1 MRVHFAVA
9 GCALAS
15 ALSLALV
22 GGASVAFAAE
32 GDPASS
38 GQALAAQA
46 VVSAQEQAS
55 GTIEAAADSASVQD
69 GEKAAASASAAD
81 GSKGATAAGAAVQ
94 ADGAA
99 GTKADEAGGAASSD
113 GSASSGAAT
122 GSEASYSKPAAGDA
136 SASDS
141 DSSDVKPGADDDATP
156 DPAPV
161 VKNGWV
167 TEGGLTYYYVDGK
180 PLTGELYIPDEET
193 GEWHWY
199 YLWEGQGGAVQTG
212 WSWVSD
218 LDKWC
223 YYDEEGRMEY
233 GQQCLDGLWYRF
245 NEDTGQVTY
254 GFSYIADETKW
265 VFYDR
270 VMGWMLYG
278 QQSIDDGWYYLTPV
292 TGAVDYDWAW
302 LPDDQKWVYY
312 DSITGRMLYGQQFID
327 NHPYYF
333 DTCTGRLLT
342 GDEERNMLLGVVYGS
357 YGVDLDCMDEL
368 AAAGGTVCPYG
379 PCMSYVWWCFHH
391 AGLDL
396 FLCDG
401 MISAYPHENYD
412 WYDCFGRVDYSPR
425 VGDIAFMR
433 YPGWA
438 DAIGGVSASHAGIV
452 IAVSDD
458 GDALVVD
465 ALSGGIWPRWYS
477 VGSTIG
483 FAHPYWN

>member
-1 MRVHFAVA
+1 MIA
-9 GCALAS
+9 
-15 ALSLALV
+15 

-32 GDPASS
+32 EPTAASERV
-38 GQALAAQA
+38 LTAQDA
-46 VVSAQEQAS
+46 VSDWGWAS
-55 GTIEAAADSASVQD
+55 DDFEFVAGPDSVQN
-69 GEKAAASASAAD
+69 GEKATSPSSTVEGAVD
-81 GSKGATAAGAAVQ
+81 GV
-94 ADGAA
+94 
-99 GTKADEAGGAASSD
+99 GGAAAVDSETDSGVKPATDGASENAASGDSTSPVSTVDLEADSTAKPATDGSSSD
-113 GSASSGAAT
+113 SVS
-122 GSEASYSKPAAGDA
+122 GDA
-136 SASDS
+136 
-141 DSSDVKPGADDDATP
+141 KPGADDGTTP
-156 DPAPV
+156 DSAET
-161 VKNGWV
+161 VKDGWV
-167 TEGGLTYYYVDGK
+167 IEEGLTYYYVDGK
-180 PLTGELYIPDEET
+180 PLTGELYVADEET

-212 WSWVSD
+212 WSWVAD

-223 YYDEEGRMEY
+223 FYDERGCMEY

-254 GFSYIADETKW
+254 GFSYIEDESKW

-270 VMGWMLYG
+270 AMGHMLYG
-278 QQSIDDGWYYLTPV
+278 QQYIDEGWYYLTPV

-302 LPDDQKWVYY
+302 LPDDRKWVYY

-333 DTCTGRLLT
+333 DVYTGRLLT
-342 GDEERNMLLGVVYGS
+342 GDEERNMLLSVVFGS
-357 YGVDLDCMDEL
+357 YGADLDCMGEL

-401 MISAYPHENYD
+401 KISGYPHENYD
-412 WYDCFGRVDYSPR
+412 WYDYYGHVDYSPR

-433 YPGWA
+433 YAGWA
-438 DAIGGVSASHAGIV
+438 DDIGGVSASHAGIV
-452 IAVSDD
+452 VAVSDD
-458 GDALVVD
+458 GAALVAD

-477 VGSTIG
+477 AGSTIG